1 MSPHTAARSIGGVH
15 PVLFTFF
22 DQEGRIREDG
32 FEHQVAHCLSA
43 GTPGVVLFGFVTQ
56 FYKLTLAEKLQ
67 ILDWTSAALSG
78 RAQLGVTVM
87 EPTLEAQLTLCRAAE
102 KSGADWLIIQPPIG
116 PAVTAEWWLEMIGY
130 LADQTSLPVAVQNA
144 AIAGTTLTIEQLLR
158 LQDRHPNVMLCK
170 AETGLTDVARFA
182 REHGERFRVMT
193 GNWGAEYPYFASNG
207 AHGFI
212 PAPTFVHEHVKLERL
227 LRGNPDE
234 VREAMRL
241 HGRLLTLI
249 QLIREVGGVEQQLLA
264 GKRIYQWQ
272 TGYDPGGVR
281 VPGPARLD
289 PTFEQFLEKELEWL
303 S

>member
-1 MSPHTAARSIGGVH
+1 MSPHSVARSIGGVH

-22 DQEGRIREDG
+22 DDEGRIREDG

-67 ILDWTSAALSG
+67 ILGRTSAALSG

-87 EPTLEAQLTLCRAAE
+87 EPTLEAQLTLCGAAE

-130 LADQTSLPVAVQNA
+130 LADRTSLPVAVQNA

-158 LQDRHPNVMLCK
+158 LQDRHPNVLLCK

-193 GNWGAEYPYFASNG
+193 GNWGAEYPYFAANG

-212 PAPTFVHEHVKLERL
+212 PAPTFVHEHVKLEQL
-227 LRGNPDE
+227 LKGNPDE

-249 QLIREVGGVEQQLLA
+249 QLIREIGGVEQQLLA

-303 S
+303 A